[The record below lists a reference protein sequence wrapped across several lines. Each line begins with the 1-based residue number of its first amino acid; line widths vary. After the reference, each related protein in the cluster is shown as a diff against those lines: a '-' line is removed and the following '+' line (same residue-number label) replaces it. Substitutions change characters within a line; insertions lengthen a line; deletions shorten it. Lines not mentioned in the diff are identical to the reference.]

1 MALSGGNIY
10 GAILL
15 PSLIQVT
22 KSISGS
28 VVPLAMFQEFW
39 LFVFCNKLNQSPA
52 VEVYEGGDGDEPVED
67 DLVPVVAPH
76 QIHLLISHIFQ
87 RITNQA
93 QYEGAER
100 SRPQGGG
107 EEQQFQ
113 ISMRIKNPVSCS
125 VQ

>member
-1 MALSGGNIY
+1 MSTC
-10 GAILL
+10 
-15 PSLIQVT
+15 S
-22 KSISGS
+22 
-28 VVPLAMFQEFW
+28 
-39 LFVFCNKLNQSPA
+39 KLNQRPA
-52 VEVYEGGDGDEPVED
+52 VEVDEGDDGDETVED

-93 QYEGAER
+93 RYEGAER

-107 EEQQFQ
+107 EELQCQ
-113 ISMRIKNPVSCS
+113 ISMPIKYPVSCS